1 MMPDRKDIRF
11 FPIFIGATMGVLL
24 EVIATLVDEIVV
36 GNLFSDEAFASVN
49 LIEPYIQFEVFAA
62 YLVTVAAPAL
72 IMRAHGAGDRKRM
85 GELFSQAILVCGLSG
100 AGLTL
105 IYVLFTP
112 QLVRFVAND
121 PSVYEHALSY
131 DIDNEETA
139 RNAAVML
146 RILAPTAIFI
156 CLTRVTAI
164 FYQYTLRIKRTII
177 LFGLAIALLPILFG
191 TLFGQIALY
200 GVAAGVALGP
210 VTAFALMVV
219 FVCVIKKEKL
229 FDYSLMHLE

>member
-1 MMPDRKDIRF
+1 MAKKEDKNKK
-11 FPIFIGATMGVLL
+11 
-24 EVIATLVDEIVV
+24 VDEQQV
-36 GNLFSDEAFASVN
+36 EQ
-49 LIEPYIQFEVFAA
+49 P
-62 YLVTVAAPAL
+62 
-72 IMRAHGAGDRKRM
+72 
-85 GELFSQAILVCGLSG
+85 EL
-100 AGLTL
+100 
-105 IYVLFTP
+105 
-112 QLVRFVAND
+112 N
-121 PSVYEHALSY
+121 EN
-131 DIDNEETA
+131 IDNEETA

-156 CLTRVTAI
+156 CLTRVAAI

-200 GVAAGVALGP
+200 GVAAGGALGP